1 MSVIS
6 TVFAVYL
13 VILAG
18 LALWS
23 RGESHTMSGYFI
35 AGKKLPPWV
44 VAFSTNATG
53 ESGWLLLGLTG
64 MGYAVGAQAFWV
76 VAGEVVGIAL
86 AWLLLSRRIKRLS
99 DQSDS
104 ITVPDVLAARFGDR
118 AHILRKLSVLI
129 ILVMVGAYVAAQ
141 MVATGKAFNGFT
153 ELSYSTGVLV
163 GATVIIAYTWVGG
176 YKAVAWTDLIQG
188 ILMLLGLIIVPL
200 IAIDAAGGWDKVIS
214 NLSRQ
219 DPGLLTPWGPD
230 GKSTAALVGIVSF
243 LAIGL
248 PFMGVPQLM
257 VRFMSAR
264 SEKSLVP
271 AMAISVTVI
280 LLFDLGAVLTGM
292 AGRALF
298 PGLEDPESILPVIS
312 TSLLHPVL
320 GGIMMV
326 VVLAAIMS
334 TVDSLLIL
342 ASSAV
347 VRDYWQQIRGAV
359 PGKSALSDR
368 ALAQRGKLV
377 TLIIGVAGVV
387 FALHQTPLIFW
398 FVLFAW
404 SGLGA
409 AFGPVLLCAM
419 WYKKTSLAGAIA
431 GMLGGFFTTVV
442 WVLWL
447 KPHFYDLLEVIPGF
461 LVGLVLTIAVSNIGS
476 KTPGRNQ
483 AR

>member
-6 TVFAVYL
+6 TVFIIYL
-13 VILAG
+13 IILVG
-18 LALWS
+18 IALWS
-23 RGESHTMSGYFI
+23 RGGAQTMSGYFI
-35 AGKKLPPWV
+35 AGKNLPPWV

-76 VAGEVVGIAL
+76 VAGEVIGIAL

-104 ITVPDVLAARFGDR
+104 ITVPDLLAARFNDR
-118 AHILRKLSVLI
+118 AHVLRKLSLLI
-129 ILVMVGAYVAAQ
+129 ILLMVGAYVAAQ
-141 MVATGKAFNGFT
+141 MVATGKAFAGFT
-153 ELSYSTGVLV
+153 ELSYSSGVLV
-163 GATVIIAYTWVGG
+163 GASIIILYTLVGG

-200 IAIDAAGGWDKVIS
+200 IAIDAAGGWEAVKS
-214 NLSRQ
+214 NLLGQ
-219 DPGLLTPWGPD
+219 DPGLLTAWGPD
-230 GKSTAALVGIVSF
+230 GKSTLALVGIVSF

-264 SEKSLVP
+264 SESSLVP
-271 AMAISVTVI
+271 AMIISVTVI

-298 PGLEDPESILPVIS
+298 PGLEDPESILPLIS

-347 VRDYWQQIRGAV
+347 VRDYWQKVRGSV
-359 PGKSALSDR
+359 LSDH
-368 ALAQRGKLV
+368 ALTQRGKLV
-377 TLIIGVAGVV
+377 TGIIGVIGVA
-387 FALHQTPLIFW
+387 FALNQTPLIFW

-419 WYKKTSLAGAIA
+419 WYPKTNLAGAIA
-431 GMLGGFFTTVV
+431 GMLGGFVTTVA

-447 KPHFYDLLEVIPGF
+447 KPYFYDLLEVIPGF
-461 LVGLVLTIAVSNIGS
+461 IVGLLLTIIVSNMS
-476 KTPGRNQ
+476 RVEPSETEQ
-483 AR
+483 A

>member
-1 MSVIS
+1 MSVVGA
-6 TVFAVYL
+6 VFIVYL
-13 VILAG
+13 AILVG

-23 RGESHTMSGYFI
+23 RGETHTMSGYFI

-64 MGYAVGAQAFWV
+64 MGYAAGAQALWV

-86 AWLLLSRRIKRLS
+86 AWMLLSRRLKRLS
-99 DQSDS
+99 DETGS
-104 ITVPDVLAARFGDR
+104 ITLPDVLAARFDDR
-118 AHILRKLSVLI
+118 AHVLRKLSVLI
-129 ILVMVGAYVAAQ
+129 ILVMVGAYIAAQ
-141 MVATGKAFNGFT
+141 MVATGKAFAGFT
-153 ELSYSTGVLV
+153 ELDYSAGVLV
-163 GATVIIAYTWVGG
+163 GATVIILYTLVGG

-188 ILMLLGLIIVPL
+188 VLMLLGLTILPIV
-200 IAIDAAGGWDKVIS
+200 AIDAAGGWDAVRS
-214 NLSRQ
+214 NLLGQ
-219 DPGLLTPWGPD
+219 DPGLLSPWGPE
-230 GKSTAALVGIVSF
+230 GKSTAALVGVVSF

-264 SEKSLVP
+264 SEKSLRP
-271 AMAISVTVI
+271 AMAISVLVI

-298 PGLEDPESILPVIS
+298 PGLEDPETILPLVS

-320 GGIMMV
+320 GGVMMV
-326 VVLAAIMS
+326 IVLAAIMS

-347 VRDYWQQIRGAV
+347 VRDYWQKIRG
-359 PGKSALSDR
+359 SSLSDR
-368 ALAQRGKLV
+368 ALAHRGKLI
-377 TLIIGVAGVV
+377 TLIFGVIGIV

-409 AFGPVLLCAM
+409 AFGPVLLCAF
-419 WYKKTSLAGAIA
+419 WYRKTNLTGAIA
-431 GMLGGFFTTVV
+431 GMLGGFVTTVV

-447 KPHFYDLLEVIPGF
+447 KPYFHDLLEVIPGF
-461 LVGLVLTIAVSNIGS
+461 IVGLLLTVVFSNRQKKDLHE
-476 KTPGRNQ
+476 KT
-483 AR
+483 